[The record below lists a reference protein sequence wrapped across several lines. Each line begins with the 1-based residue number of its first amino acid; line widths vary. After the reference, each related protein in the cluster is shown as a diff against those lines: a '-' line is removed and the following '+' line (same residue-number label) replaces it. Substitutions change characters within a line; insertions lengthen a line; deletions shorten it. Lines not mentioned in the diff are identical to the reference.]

1 LRNVLQ
7 SEKQRELEDKK
18 AERKDVEFVPD
29 PIKDQRQEEL
39 NLQRQARL
47 KAKAERDSI
56 MELKKAQRLRDLQ
69 KQKKKRDSINIK
81 NFN

>member
-1 LRNVLQ
+1 M
-7 SEKQRELEDKK
+7 
-18 AERKDVEFVPD
+18 EFVPD

-56 MELKKAQRLRDLQ
+56 MNLKKEQRIRNLQ
-69 KQKKKRDSINIK
+69 RQKEKRDSINNK